1 MGPMTPAG
9 VGYTAAVTLAVLFAV
24 AAVAKLRDPDS
35 TIESFDALGVPNPQ
49 ATGRLLPLP
58 ELATVV
64 LLLVVPPVGGLAALV
79 LLAFFTTFLVRR
91 LRAGVAAPCNCFG
104 DVAARPLSWL
114 AVVRNVLF
122 MALAALALLANHPVR
137 PSWAELA
144 AVVGTTALSLAVVM
158 LAGERS
164 ASRAGPPASAPGSS
178 PAEPH
183 R

>member
-1 MGPMTPAG
+1 MDPMTPAG
-9 VGYTAAVTLAVLFAV
+9 IGYTAAVTLAALFAL

-35 TIESFDALGVPNPQ
+35 TVDSFEALGVPNPQ

-64 LLLVVPPVGGLAALV
+64 LLLVVPPAGGLAALV
-79 LLAFFTTFLVRR
+79 LLAFFTTFVVRR

-114 AVVRNVLF
+114 AVARNGVF
-122 MALAALALLANHPVR
+122 MVLAALALLATRPVR
-137 PSWAELA
+137 PSWADV
-144 AVVGTTALSLAVVM
+144 AVVVGPAVLSLGVVM

-164 ASRAGPPASAPGSS
+164 AGRAGHDTRTRGATGVD
-178 PAEPH
+178 PH